1 MAPEGAR
8 LGVAVSGGADS
19 VFLVEALRELGYELH
34 VLHVNH
40 GLRGEESEE
49 DERFVRELARKHGL
63 PVSVHRAAQPPSGA
77 NLEQEL
83 RRIRYRF
90 FAQARAEHHLER
102 VATGHTRSDQA
113 ETVLL
118 RLARGSGVRGLCG
131 IHPVTRT
138 GIIRPLIETGR
149 AEIRQW
155 LSSRGLPWREDS
167 SNRNLR
173 WRRNRVREQILPILA
188 ETLNPRIEE
197 VLART
202 AALAWE
208 DEREWD
214 RRAEEALEAAGAAG
228 APFVAGIEWL
238 RRLGPA
244 LGRRVVRRLL
254 AMAAGSE
261 AGLTFEHADAAW
273 NLVMAGDGSGKV
285 VVPGAM
291 AWRSMDWIR
300 FQPLQPAGRGP
311 AGSLRL
317 EGPGEVRLGPWR
329 IAAGNAAEPPW
340 QARYNEVSE
349 LAPGTA
355 DFPLTVRCW
364 QPGDRFHPGGGE
376 APVKLK
382 ELFQRARIPSWERA
396 EWPMVEAGGR
406 IVWCRGF
413 GVAAWAAPARGG
425 TAGLWI
431 GAAREK

>member
-19 VFLVEALRELGYELH
+19 VFLLEALRELGYELH

-49 DERFVRELARKHGL
+49 DERFVRELARRHGL
-63 PVSVHRAAQPPSGA
+63 PVSVHRAARPPAGA

-90 FAQARAEHHLER
+90 FQQARAEHRLER

-118 RLARGSGVRGLCG
+118 RLARGAGVRGLCG
-131 IHPVTRT
+131 IHPVNRN

-155 LSSRGLPWREDS
+155 LASRGLAWREDS
-167 SNRNLR
+167 SNRSLQ
-173 WRRNRVREQILPILA
+173 WRRNRVREQVLPVLA
-188 ETLNPRIEE
+188 SALNPRIEE
-197 VLART
+197 MLART

-208 DEREWD
+208 DERDWS
-214 RRAEEALEAAGAAG
+214 RRVEEALEAAGAASP
-228 APFVAGIEWL
+228 PFVVEAEWL
-238 RRLGPA
+238 KRLGPA
-244 LGRRVVRRLL
+244 LGRRVVRKLL
-254 AMAAGSE
+254 ALAAGSE
-261 AGLTFEHADAAW
+261 ASLAFEHADAAW
-273 NLVMAGDGSGKV
+273 NLVLAGCGSGKAV
-285 VVPGAM
+285 APGAM

-300 FQPLQPAGRGP
+300 FQPLPGEARGP
-311 AGSLRL
+311 AGPLRL

-329 IAAGNAAEPPW
+329 IAAGGPAEPPRP
-340 QARYNEVSE
+340 ARYNEVSE
-349 LAPGTA
+349 LAPGA
-355 DFPLTVRCW
+355 AAFPLTVRRW
-364 QPGDRFHPGGGE
+364 QAGDRFHPAGRP

-382 ELFQRARIPSWERA
+382 DLFQRCRIPSWERS
-396 EWPMVEAGGR
+396 EWPIVEAGGR

-413 GVAAWAAPARGG
+413 GAAAWAQRAPGSA
-425 TAGLWI
+425 AGLWI
-431 GAAREK
+431 GAAREE